1 MRSEIKELSAHV
13 DVLDNRLATL
23 HTMLGPVMHMGSTIG
38 VLAIPSKE
46 EVDTRSEVS
55 KSVSALSSR
64 VKSLVTYVE
73 NMTKNLDLGE
83 A

>member
-13 DVLDNRLATL
+13 DVLDNRLSTL

-38 VLAIPSKE
+38 VLETTSKE

-64 VKSLVTYVE
+64 VKSLVTYVD